1 VHLAVRDAGVSPD
14 GIQIPRLIASGAE
27 ADGII
32 AAAPW
37 YTAFK
42 AVGFDANREIVLGSQ
57 LANYR
62 IIHFATHGLIN
73 SERPELSGI
82 VLSLFDSDGQPRN
95 GFLRLHDIYNL
106 HLPADLVVLSACSTG
121 LGKDVRGEGL
131 IGLTRGFMY
140 AGASGVIAS
149 LWKVDDDATAELMKH
164 FYEALFQKS
173 MAPAAALRYAQLT
186 LSQNRRWESPYYWAG
201 FVIQGRYTE
210 TEKFVEPF
218 PTRTQLALLGSLG
231 GILLLSLG
239 LFIVRRRRANF

>member
-1 VHLAVRDAGVSPD
+1 
-14 GIQIPRLIASGAE
+14 
-27 ADGII
+27 
-32 AAAPW
+32 
-37 YTAFK
+37 
-42 AVGFDANREIVLGSQ
+42 
-57 LANYR
+57 
-62 IIHFATHGLIN
+62 
-73 SERPELSGI
+73 
-82 VLSLFDSDGQPRN
+82 
-95 GFLRLHDIYNL
+95 
-106 HLPADLVVLSACSTG
+106 
-121 LGKDVRGEGL
+121 
-131 IGLTRGFMY
+131 
-140 AGASGVIAS
+140 
-149 LWKVDDDATAELMKH
+149 MKH